1 MNITDSEHEALK
13 IFVMTATLVSRV
25 LHCHISL
32 PLNHAVS
39 DFFFLRVSRN
49 IFIYNLRF
57 RP

>member
-39 DFFFLRVSRN
+39 DFFFFVCQEISSSTT
-49 IFIYNLRF
+49 
-57 RP
+57 